1 VAFAIKAPLWPFH
14 GWLPDAYRQA
24 PPEVAAVLSGL
35 ISKTAAYGFL
45 RIALPSFPGPASDMQ
60 VSVLVLASIGLVYG
74 SLLAFR
80 QPDFRGVIAYSSLAQ
95 MSLIVI
101 GLFALNDSGLDGALL
116 QMINHGLISAV
127 LFLIAGCIE
136 ARTATG
142 DFAQLG
148 GMARGRPVLA
158 TALIITGV
166 LALAVPGSSAFAAE
180 FLVLNGIFTVGWG
193 WAVVGA
199 IAIVLAAMY
208 MLRAVSATLHVEKG
222 PAVHDRQPD
231 LRPVEISLIAP
242 LVAVL
247 LFLSFWPAG
256 VTDHSFDNAPAE
268 SVSARFVDE

>member
-1 VAFAIKAPLWPFH
+1 M
-14 GWLPDAYRQA
+14 QA
-24 PPEVAAVLSGL
+24 
-35 ISKTAAYGFL
+35 T
-45 RIALPSFPGPASDMQ
+45 
-60 VSVLVLASIGLVYG
+60 VLVLASVGLVYG

-116 QMINHGLISAV
+116 QMVNHGLISAA

-158 TALIITGV
+158 TALIIAGV
-166 LALAVPGSSAFAAE
+166 LALAVPGSSAFAGE

-199 IAIVLAAMY
+199 LAIVLAAMY
-208 MLRAVSATLHVEKG
+208 MLRAISATLHVEQG
-222 PAVHDRQPD
+222 LGRSRSTARPASRS
-231 LRPVEISLIAP
+231 R
-242 LVAVL
+242 
-247 LFLSFWPAG
+247 
-256 VTDHSFDNAPAE
+256 
-268 SVSARFVDE
+268 SA